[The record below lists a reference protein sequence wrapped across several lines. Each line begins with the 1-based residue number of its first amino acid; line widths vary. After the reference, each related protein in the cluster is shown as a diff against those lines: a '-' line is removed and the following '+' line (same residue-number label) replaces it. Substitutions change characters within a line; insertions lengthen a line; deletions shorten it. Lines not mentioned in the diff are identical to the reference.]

1 MFCECNNKLSVPLT
15 VMKTLSLAA
24 CLLVATA
31 SVSNAATVLPLY
43 DGLDGTINVP
53 GSTTSFNE
61 SGFNIDLV
69 IRPSSGASSTHFY
82 FSDGGYVFGALG
94 NTSEVDITQNGGGTF
109 TYNSVVEWAFQGS
122 SAALLHLQGY
132 LGGTLVGSEDYSLST
147 PSPGYGGSYTSQL
160 KSATLGGLSGVVVDE
175 LVMLPDFTE
184 QPTQQ
189 SGFANLTL
197 TVGAPK
203 PPALACSGL
212 QSLNGTNVVSLT
224 WTNNGAACVLESS
237 DALTGGWSTVSTP
250 WVTNTSWVVTLVTNN
265 SSAQFF
271 RLRGL

>member
-1 MFCECNNKLSVPLT
+1 
-15 VMKTLSLAA
+15 MKTLSLAA
-24 CLLVATA
+24 CLLVVTA

-43 DGLDGTINVP
+43 DGLVGTINVP

-61 SGFNIDLV
+61 SGFNINLV

-82 FSDGGYVFGALG
+82 FSGGGYVYGSLG
-94 NTSEVDITQNGGGTF
+94 NTSEVDITKNGGGTF
-109 TYNSVVEWAFQGS
+109 TYNSIVEWAFQGS

-132 LGGTLVGSEDYSLST
+132 LGRTLVGSEDYSLST
-147 PSPGYGGSYTSQL
+147 PSPGNGVSYTSQL
-160 KSATLGGLSGVVVDE
+160 KSATLGGLSGVVVDK
-175 LVMLPDFTE
+175 LVMLPDFSN
-184 QPTQQ
+184 PPVQQ
-189 SGFANLTL
+189 SGFANLML

-203 PPALACSGL
+203 PPALACSGF

-237 DALTGGWSTVSTP
+237 AALTGGWSTVSTP